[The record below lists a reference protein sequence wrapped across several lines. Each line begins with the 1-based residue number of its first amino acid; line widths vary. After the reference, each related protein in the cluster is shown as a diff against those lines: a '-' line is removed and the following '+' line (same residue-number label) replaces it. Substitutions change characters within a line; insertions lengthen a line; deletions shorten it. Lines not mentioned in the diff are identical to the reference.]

1 MNKYQKAFEFI
12 ASVIRSLLP
21 DAKLARVNS
30 RSLRIV
36 LDKATATLPFFDENL
51 EDLES
56 VLDGGL
62 PTRYSNG
69 IKSEVKTQI
78 IAALSSQ
85 RLLPHVRISEVML
98 QDERDWLTAVRLDT
112 HFSAKLAEQLFH
124 GLETLEAYLSRSL
137 QVHGDI
143 PELRNDLEIVRSL
156 SGWYQSNKHLNS
168 PMAQRDTLSFLKAS
182 AVLAIMELEERKE
195 TTAAERVRARY
206 DEDILSIFHEFS
218 GEPYARIKLPNALLD
233 YVADNLAGARPATAS
248 SQPSNTSRPADLAV
262 LLRRLNPR
270 LAERRNG
277 AWEALRSKNPDRVSQ
292 AVNSMVEVLDQVI
305 SILCQGAPFEDFLK
319 TKLGSEGQ
327 ADWILALRKWLG
339 LTKSNLHS
347 VKHHTD
353 LQSPGLAEELLVQT
367 ESIMR
372 ILLQ

>member
-124 GLETLEAYLSRSL
+124 GLETLWA
-137 QVHGDI
+137 
-143 PELRNDLEIVRSL
+143 
-156 SGWYQSNKHLNS
+156 
-168 PMAQRDTLSFLKAS
+168 
-182 AVLAIMELEERKE
+182 
-195 TTAAERVRARY
+195 
-206 DEDILSIFHEFS
+206 
-218 GEPYARIKLPNALLD
+218 
-233 YVADNLAGARPATAS
+233 
-248 SQPSNTSRPADLAV
+248 
-262 LLRRLNPR
+262 
-270 LAERRNG
+270 
-277 AWEALRSKNPDRVSQ
+277 
-292 AVNSMVEVLDQVI
+292 
-305 SILCQGAPFEDFLK
+305 
-319 TKLGSEGQ
+319 
-327 ADWILALRKWLG
+327 
-339 LTKSNLHS
+339 
-347 VKHHTD
+347 
-353 LQSPGLAEELLVQT
+353 
-367 ESIMR
+367 
-372 ILLQ
+372 